1 MTGRPSLG
9 SALHLWPN
17 QNLSKVTPGES
28 SLTALAFRN
37 RTWRTWPLG
46 LEAEAV
52 TGFEKAKTNGYHRRQ
67 NTPFWWSRASCLLS
81 PPSPGPQP
89 YKNTWS
95 GEAPVVLTS
104 AVSSLT
110 CRHSEVLARG
120 VGVLLM
126 YFKCDLSTTFVFT
139 RTA

>member
-1 MTGRPSLG
+1 MGTTADKTLHFGGVVLLACFHPPPPAPS
-9 SALHLWPN
+9 
-17 QNLSKVTPGES
+17 
-28 SLTALAFRN
+28 
-37 RTWRTWPLG
+37 
-46 LEAEAV
+46 
-52 TGFEKAKTNGYHRRQ
+52 
-67 NTPFWWSRASCLLS
+67 
-81 PPSPGPQP
+81 PQP

-95 GEAPVVLTS
+95 GEAPVVLTL